1 MSYYSEHTEEYIQQT
16 FSTDMSEKYALLEPF
31 LHEGASIL
39 DVGFGGAR
47 DMMHFKSR
55 GYDVSGIDIEPNF
68 VKHALSLGLDA
79 TLSDVREYQ
88 TQRKYDAIWACASLL
103 HLTQEE
109 LFPVID
115 KLLSFLKIDGVLFLS
130 MKKGEGMKIDE
141 KGRRMLYVNEKMFSS
156 YNIVLSKDTYEEARD
171 LTWLNLIIKP

>member
-1 MSYYSEHTEEYIQQT
+1 MSYYSEHTEEYILQT

-39 DVGFGGAR
+39 DVGFGAAR
-47 DMMHFKSR
+47 DMMHFKSI

-68 VKHALSLGLDA
+68 VEHALSLGLDA

-88 TQRKYDAIWACASLL
+88 AQRKYDAVWACASLL

-141 KGRRMLYVNEKMFSS
+141 KGRRMLYVSEKTFSS
-156 YNIVLSKDTYEEARD
+156 YNIILSQDTYEEARD